1 MVIPFIREFEKEK
14 PRKWRWD
21 VVGAGGGEN
30 FEHRSVLSTA
40 IAVPCYR
47 GWPLSFLISSILRDI
62 SGSLQCLPFA
72 QLHNCT
78 SLKLH
83 SVVFAPR
90 WRLRCAHC
98 WTLHTAQSGFEIGI
112 CNSASLPIYKSS
124 VDSTL
129 WRQCASLPIYK
140 SWLRISNEKLGSRM
154 KISIIR
160 RCCLSTRSLLLSAMR
175 AMKIFTLGRFKGI
188 GGL

>member
-1 MVIPFIREFEKEK
+1 MAFKFRFNSPSNDRQ
-14 PRKWRWD
+14 
-21 VVGAGGGEN
+21 
-30 FEHRSVLSTA
+30 STQ
-40 IAVPCYR
+40 V
-47 GWPLSFLISSILRDI
+47 WFNFLISSILRDI

-72 QLHNCT
+72 QLHNCR

-140 SWLRISNEKLGSRM
+140 SWLRREAYHAPRQRVDSRM
-154 KISIIR
+154 KSLGLGWKYQLSEGAAYHTDLSFSR
-160 RCCLSTRSLLLSAMR
+160 RWGQWRYLHW
-175 AMKIFTLGRFKGI
+175 
-188 GGL
+188 GGSKA